1 MKRTR
6 RFEEEVNTERW
17 LISYSDFVTLLF
29 AFFVVLFAA
38 TYRDNQAIRKLSQAI
53 HHGFQTMG
61 AFSGGQGGSGGA
73 ISGQAAQPDQSVSS
87 FQPEAQPARHA
98 DMTPP
103 VDVLKLRRELEA
115 VVGKELHNQEIVMK
129 VTPEGFVIS
138 LRELG
143 FFDSG
148 QAELVPGAA
157 NKLARIAKVLAK
169 PGLELRVEGHTD
181 NQPIHNAEFNSN
193 WELSTARATSVL
205 LMLVNG
211 NHFDPQH
218 ISASGYG
225 QFRPV
230 ADNSTLEGRRANRRV
245 DLVVVQSRPNE

>member
-1 MKRTR
+1 MKRNR
-6 RFEEEVNTERW
+6 RFEEEVHSDRW
-17 LISYSDFVTLLF
+17 LISYSDFITLLF

-53 HHGFQTMG
+53 HQGFQTMG
-61 AFSGGQGGSGGA
+61 AFSAGQEGYSNPD
-73 ISGQAAQPDQSVSS
+73 SREAAHPNQSIPSS
-87 FQPEAQPARHA
+87 QTDAKPSKDASA
-98 DMTPP
+98 TPP
-103 VDVLKLRRELEA
+103 IDVVKLRRELEA
-115 VVGKELHNQEIVMK
+115 VVGKELQDQEIAIK

-148 QAELVPGAA
+148 QARLVPGAA
-157 NKLARIAKVLAK
+157 DKLARIAKVLAK

-181 NQPIHNAEFNSN
+181 NQPIHNAEFDSN

-211 NHFDPQH
+211 NHIDPRH

-225 QFRPV
+225 EFRPV
-230 ADNSTLEGRRANRRV
+230 GDNSTLEGRRANRRV
-245 DLVVVQSRPNE
+245 DLVVVQSRP